1 MGNKQSGLD
10 RALLYST
17 QSKMLLQQHWREACI
32 PSFEFK
38 YKRSFARLKD
48 SVSDQDN
55 MTEIV
60 SQMFDSTL
68 TSRTLA
74 KSSSSPL
81 QDLTNINQS
90 QQTEVF
96 PTVWDEHLLISV

>member
-1 MGNKQSGLD
+1 
-10 RALLYST
+10 
-17 QSKMLLQQHWREACI
+17 
-32 PSFEFK
+32 
-38 YKRSFARLKD
+38 
-48 SVSDQDN
+48 

-74 KSSSSPL
+74 NSSSSPL